1 MQFDDFTRLLIL
13 KGLFFLSGII
23 LVDWHFGG
31 KSSGWLDI
39 TLLKFCQTSAPWLK
53 YQRTLTCVLSL
64 LSISIKMPCNALTS
78 AQFEVDLYCE
88 RERRS
93 SQELGGGNIVLRC
106 YTGRQLHTSEPLRHV
121 EWWYMG
127 LAEHG
132 LLTDG
137 HATVYMDIYRRQ
149 GEADPQSNREG
160 QR

>member
-1 MQFDDFTRLLIL
+1 M
-13 KGLFFLSGII
+13 
-23 LVDWHFGG
+23 
-31 KSSGWLDI
+31 
-39 TLLKFCQTSAPWLK
+39 
-53 YQRTLTCVLSL
+53 
-64 LSISIKMPCNALTS
+64 KMPCNALTS
-78 AQFEVDLYCE
+78 AQLQVDLYCE

-106 YTGRQLHTSEPLRHV
+106 YTGRQLYTSEALRHV